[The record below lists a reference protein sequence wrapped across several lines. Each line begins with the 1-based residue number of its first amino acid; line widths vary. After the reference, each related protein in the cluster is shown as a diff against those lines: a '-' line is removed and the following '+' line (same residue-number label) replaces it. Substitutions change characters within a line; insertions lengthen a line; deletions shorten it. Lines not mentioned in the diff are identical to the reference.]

1 MPLLDALTGG
11 PGQQAAIQQQGAIAS
26 LYPALNQSNATA
38 HDQAQQYLTT
48 GYNNAAG
55 NLGTGFTGARSDI
68 GSGFDAAQNALGT
81 GYGAST
87 GAINAGAGGALG
99 YLGQGTQGALGQLGQ
114 ARDALT
120 ANGGA
125 YSPLTALAGQYGQ
138 GANLYADSLG
148 INGAQGNQNAVNAF
162 QTGPGYEF
170 ARNQGIDAITR
181 AANAS
186 GGLGGNSLK
195 DTISYG
201 QGLANQEYGNWQNK
215 LAPYNQLQL
224 GATQGAAAGN
234 QAINSGVA
242 NTYGAGANLLDSSGR
257 AQAGV
262 ATGQGNSL
270 SDLARQYYGGMGQLS
285 TSRGA
290 SLGSLDT
297 GQGSALAGL
306 DTGQGSALAGNS
318 LDNAKGFQNI
328 TTGLLNPYLDTY
340 KQQANAANAASKNQL
355 DLGMNLAKL
364 AVSAGTGMPMGGG
377 GGGGSFAG
385 DLTGF
390 SGNNG
395 SSLSNLLG
403 GNFFPAF

>member
-1 MPLLDALTGG
+1 MAFLDALTGG
-11 PGQQAAIQQQGAIAS
+11 AGQQAAIQQQGAIAS
-26 LYPALNQSNATA
+26 IYPSLIGANDQSHNLA
-38 HDQAQQYLTT
+38 DQYLRQ
-48 GYNNAAG
+48 GFGNA
-55 NLGTGFTGARSDI
+55 GT
-68 GSGFDAAQNALGT
+68 NLGT

-87 GAINAGAGGALG
+87 GAINTGANSAQGF
-99 YLGQGTQGALGQLGQ
+99 LGQGTQGALGQLGQ

-125 YSPLTALAGQYGQ
+125 YSPLTALAGQYGK
-138 GANLYADSLG
+138 GAGLYADSLG

-195 DTISYG
+195 DTITYG

-224 GATQGAAAGN
+224 GATQSAAAGN

-242 NTYGAGANLLDSSGR
+242 NTYGAGAQLLDSSGR

-270 SDLARQYYGGMGQLS
+270 SDLARQYYGGLAGN
-285 TSRGA
+285 
-290 SLGSLDT
+290 DIN
-297 GQGSALAGL
+297 QGSALGANENNRSANFINTTQGAL
-306 DTGQGSALAGNS
+306 GQYN
-318 LDNAKGFQNI
+318 
-328 TTGLLNPYLDTY
+328 DTY
-340 KQQANAANAASKNQL
+340 KQQANAANAASKNQI
-355 DLGMNLAKL
+355 DLAQNLAKL
-364 AVSAGTGMPMGGG
+364 LVGSAAGGG
-377 GGGGSFAG
+377 LSGAGGIFGSGSGAASLSDPTFG
-385 DLTGF
+385 GF
-390 SGNNG
+390 SLPGQNAA
-395 SSLSNLLG
+395 SVK
-403 GNFFPAF
+403 F